1 MAHFVCTGVKRKTHP
16 AAVEIGGFY
25 ADPGVYQHLSRF
37 DIGRFYGNTV
47 ICDPDT
53 GEHFA
58 TNFPGVMATAP
69 GIGQFSAGQRFAD
82 GIDEIS
88 VHVRHCAQR
97 GWQTQH
103 LAWE

>member
-1 MAHFVCTGVKRKTHP
+1 MAHFVSAGVKRKTHP

-25 ADPGVYQHLSRF
+25 ADPGVYQHLRRL
-37 DIGRFYGNTV
+37 DIGRFDGNTV
-47 ICDPDT
+47 ICDSDT
-53 GEHFA
+53 GEHLA

-69 GIGQFSAGQRFAD
+69 GIGKFSAGKRFAD

-88 VHVRHCAQR
+88 VHVWHCAQR

-103 LAWE
+103 LACE